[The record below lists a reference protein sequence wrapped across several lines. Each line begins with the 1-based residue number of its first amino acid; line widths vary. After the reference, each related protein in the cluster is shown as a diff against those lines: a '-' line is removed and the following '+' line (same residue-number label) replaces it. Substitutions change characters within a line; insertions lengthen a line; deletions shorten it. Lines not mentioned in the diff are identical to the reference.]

1 MFTVALF
8 LRIQLGAI
16 QISINRKMDKH
27 VVVFSYNEI
36 LFSNKKEN
44 TAELSNS
51 ANASQN
57 IIFAI
62 LDIRKQTQKITFC
75 TILFPWKSRNYSMVA
90 RSQG

>member
-8 LRIQLGAI
+8 LRIQLETI

-27 VVVFSYNEI
+27 VVVFSHNEI

-51 ANASQN
+51 ADASEN
-57 IIFAI
+57 IIFCDFRYKKADTKDYI
-62 LDIRKQTQKITFC
+62 LYNFISMKI
-75 TILFPWKSRNYSMVA
+75 
-90 RSQG
+90 